1 MKKILLL
8 AILLTQ
14 QVFAEETYVSGRI
27 SDITSITEGLLIR
40 LETREVPRICE
51 NRNPWGYLIIPQA
64 RKTIL
69 ATTLMNWGR
78 NKQQV
83 TLYVDENQGSASF
96 CTIKQIDH
104 KD

>member
-1 MKKILLL
+1 MKKIILL

-14 QVFAEETYVSGRI
+14 QVFAAETYVSGRV

-69 ATTLMNWGR
+69 ATFLMNWAR
-78 NKQQV
+78 KKPHV
-83 TLYVDENQGSASF
+83 TLYVDENQGSASY

-104 KD
+104 QS